1 LPEANREESLN
12 KIARTM
18 DRKYWE
24 SVEIP
29 IIKKDGDTRIA
40 LWNSANIYNEEGT
53 TVLATIA
60 QGVDVTERREAEKA
74 LMAGEERLAGIIAS
88 LPDHMSM
95 MDEQHNI
102 VWVNDVAKDLF
113 GSDLIGRKCYKTYHG
128 YDKPCE
134 PCVVMKCF
142 DDGEIHEHETS
153 VTTQDGSQLT
163 FWCTAG
169 VVERQTNGETKFVLE
184 VSRNITKRKK
194 AEEMLKESEK
204 KYRVLF
210 ETAQDAIFLSDET
223 GKFIDVNRMACKSL
237 NYTKKELLKLS
248 NREIDADPRGYEA
261 FIKARDGLVEKLM
274 FEVNQRKKDGMIFPV
289 EITGSFFMV
298 NGKRISMAISRDIT
312 ERKQA
317 EEMLRTER
325 DKFQGMLAAMGE
337 GVYIVNQDF
346 IIEYQNDMLKERFGN
361 NIGKKCYE
369 AYAGSDKP
377 CRKCPIQEAIK
388 TGKVEQVEF
397 VATDGRN
404 YETNFAPFDDVDG
417 VTKAIALVKD
427 VTEKKDL
434 QAEAMRAGH
443 LVSLGELAAGV
454 AHEIN
459 NPINGIINYAEILK
473 DRCLKKEE
481 DEEIPVRII
490 KEGNRVA
497 QIVKSLLSF
506 ASDRRDGLSSVSIQD
521 VFSETLGLAEKLL
534 IKDSIKFSMDLP
546 TVLPMIIANSNE
558 IQQVF
563 LNIISNARYALNQR
577 FPEYH
582 KDKIFEI
589 RGEKVKIDG
598 REYVRT
604 TFYDSG
610 SGIPD
615 NIMDKI
621 SNPFFTTKPHGD
633 GTGLGLSI
641 SYGIIKNNKG
651 KLICLWIMD
660 WNYESKRAN
669 EIKDTCY

>member
-1 LPEANREESLN
+1 MSKKPNYEELKGRVNELEREVVRLNEEAKGLYNSRDYLEKLFNYANAPIIVWDQEGKITRFNHAFEHLTGHAVSDVIGRKLSILFPEASREESLN
-12 KIARTM
+12 KIARTL
-18 DRKYWE
+18 DGEYWE

-29 IIKKDGDTRIA
+29 VLRQDGDTRIA
-40 LWNSANIYNEEGT
+40 LWNSANIYNEDGT
-53 TVLATIA
+53 TLLATIA
-60 QGVDVTERREAEKA
+60 QGVDITERREAEKA
-74 LMAGEERLAGIIAS
+74 LLAGEERLAGIIAS

-95 MDEQHNI
+95 VDEQHNI

-113 GSDLIGRKCYKTYHG
+113 GSDLIGRKCYKAYHG

-142 DDGEIHEHETS
+142 DDGKVHEHETS
-153 VTTQDGSQLT
+153 VTGRDGKHIA
-163 FWCTAG
+163 FWCTAS
-169 VVERQTNGETKFVLE
+169 VVARYADGKPKTVLE
-184 VSRNITKRKK
+184 VSRNITKRKM
-194 AEEMLKESEK
+194 AGEMLKESEK

-210 ETAQDAIFLSDET
+210 ETAHDAIFLSDET
-223 GKFIDVNRMACKSL
+223 GKFVDVNRMACKSL
-237 NYTKKELLKLS
+237 KYTKRELLKLS

-261 FIKARDGLVEKLM
+261 FIKARDGVVEKFM
-274 FEVNQRKKDGMIFPV
+274 FEVNQRKKDGTIFPV

-298 NGKRISMAISRDIT
+298 NDKRISMAISRDIT

-325 DKFQGMLAAMGE
+325 DKFQGMLAAMTE

-369 AYAGSDKP
+369 AYVGSDKP
-377 CRKCPIQEAIK
+377 CIQCPIQEAIK
-388 TGKVEQVEF
+388 TGKIEQVEF

-404 YETNFAPFDDVDG
+404 YETNFAPFNDVDG

-427 VTEKKDL
+427 VTDKKYL
-434 QAEAMRAGH
+434 QAEAMRVGH
-443 LVSLGELAAGV
+443 LASLGELAAGV

-473 DRCLKKEE
+473 CRCLKKEE

-521 VFSETLGLAEKLL
+521 VFSETLGLAGKLL

-546 TVLPMIIANSNE
+546 TDLPMIIANSNE

-563 LNIISNARYALNQR
+563 LNIISNAR
-577 FPEYH
+577 
-582 KDKIFEI
+582 
-589 RGEKVKIDG
+589 
-598 REYVRT
+598 
-604 TFYDSG
+604 
-610 SGIPD
+610 
-615 NIMDKI
+615 
-621 SNPFFTTKPHGD
+621 
-633 GTGLGLSI
+633 
-641 SYGIIKNNKG
+641 
-651 KLICLWIMD
+651 
-660 WNYESKRAN
+660 
-669 EIKDTCY
+669 